1 GFGLEG
7 KYTQEQ
13 GFLAYFEV
21 LELMEDNH
29 WRKETDDVG
38 SPYIVKG
45 DQWIGYDNP
54 DSIATKMSYIRKN
67 MLGGAMIWAI
77 DLDDFHGLYGEK
89 WPLLSVVKNALLDYL
104 SFKAEY
110 VTDDIDVI
118 VAVEAKPEQLPGP
131 VLSPPVPV
139 VIPPVA
145 GSPVSVEKGV
155 MNCTGQGF
163 VRDSNDC
170 AVYYRCEWAM
180 KHTYI
185 CPEGLFYD
193 SQLTLCNWPEL
204 TDLSFPSCHHG
215 ANHTGFDVCVVPPV
229 MVSTAGS
236 VAVICQSNGMFEDSY
251 DCRGYYVCQDGQPQR
266 YTCSL
271 GQSFN
276 PSTGLCHYGTS
287 PRCATQ
293 VKTRQYY
300 EDEFIGGLPCSIICL
315 RGLTLRRAASTCSVV
330 SEEDYKVMCYF
341 TNWAWY
347 RKGEG
352 KFVPEHLDSRLCT
365 HIVYAYASL
374 DPNDLVIKPFD
385 PWADIDNNFYQRIT
399 GTGRPGAGAV
409 NVLLALGGWTDSS
422 GDKYSRLVSNGSAR
436 RKFVTSV
443 VAYLRRHNFRGLQL
457 DWTYP
462 KCWQSN
468 CGKGPSSDKPNF
480 TKLELKK
487 EFKRNNPPL
496 LLTASISGYKEVID
510 EAYDLPNIGRELDL
524 LSVMTYDYHG
534 SWERRVGHVSPLYYR
549 QGDQFPQFN
558 TNFTMEYLVSKGA
571 PRKKLLVGIPFY
583 GQSFTLESPQ
593 SYNQGAE
600 ARVKN
605 QRWSLERD
613 SFGATGPYAHSG
625 DQWVGFEDVDSVKEK
640 VMAQLSFLC
649 SRRQAVVSSTI
660 PGKGVEREYAN
671 VQ

>member
-1 GFGLEG
+1 MRTGTTESCHYIHTIGVTCSQSAGSKDG
-7 KYTQEQ
+7 KERSVAFTTLSSVCMNLRMSTVSCFSLGEAQSEADSKPQSLSSVRYKSCRDVFVVWSLVETSQME
-13 GFLAYFEV
+13 A
-21 LELMEDNH
+21 EL
-29 WRKETDDVG
+29 
-38 SPYIVKG
+38 
-45 DQWIGYDNP
+45 
-54 DSIATKMSYIRKN
+54 MSYIRKN

-89 WPLLSVVKNALLDYL
+89 WPLLSVVKNALL
-104 SFKAEY
+104 
-110 VTDDIDVI
+110 
-118 VAVEAKPEQLPGP
+118 VETKPEQLPGP
-131 VLSPPVPV
+131 VLNPPVPV

-204 TDLSFPSCHHG
+204 TDCPLQ
-215 ANHTGFDVCVVPPV
+215 AAIMEQTTLVPPV

-236 VAVICQSNGMFEDSY
+236 VAVLCQSNGMFEDSY

-480 TKLELKK
+480 TKLVQAINTGRDFPVCIAALYLSLSNSMPPTPRGVCLQHDPASAPAHHAALVQSALPCQPALGYLEKK
-487 EFKRNNPPL
+487 TSTGTGWREKLAPPCERPIPRNSRAQPPKSCLRHLLSPKSPSFSSL
-496 LLTASISGYKEVID
+496 LLLNLPPQPLRPSCTELPSEDFEEV
-510 EAYDLPNIGRELDL
+510 P
-524 LSVMTYDYHG
+524 
-534 SWERRVGHVSPLYYR
+534 
-549 QGDQFPQFN
+549 
-558 TNFTMEYLVSKGA
+558 
-571 PRKKLLVGIPFY
+571 
-583 GQSFTLESPQ
+583 
-593 SYNQGAE
+593 
-600 ARVKN
+600 
-605 QRWSLERD
+605 
-613 SFGATGPYAHSG
+613 
-625 DQWVGFEDVDSVKEK
+625 
-640 VMAQLSFLC
+640 
-649 SRRQAVVSSTI
+649 
-660 PGKGVEREYAN
+660 
-671 VQ
+671 